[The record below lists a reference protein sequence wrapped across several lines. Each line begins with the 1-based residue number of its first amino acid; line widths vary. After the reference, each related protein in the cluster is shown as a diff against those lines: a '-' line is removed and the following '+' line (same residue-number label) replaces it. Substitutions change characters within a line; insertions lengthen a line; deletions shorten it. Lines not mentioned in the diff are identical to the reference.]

1 MLSRRVLADFP
12 TAGANKKNETAR
24 LTSPRSIGPK
34 CYARDFLVTIQICT
48 RKIPVRSGIDRVP
61 LLLADSSKISLGER
75 PGIRRWVV
83 NSWRRGA
90 CLARIPLGK
99 RERFTVIFVEEFFRR
114 TRQVRRSGS
123 PPRA

>member
-24 LTSPRSIGPK
+24 LTPPRSIGPK
-34 CYARDFLVTIQICT
+34 CYARHFLVTIQICT
-48 RKIPVRSGIDRVP
+48 RKIPVRSGIDR
-61 LLLADSSKISLGER
+61 LHFSLAESSQISLGER
-75 PGIRRWVV
+75 PGILLWVV
-83 NSWRRGA
+83 NSWRRRA

-99 RERFTVIFVEEFFRR
+99 RERFTVIFAEEFFRR
-114 TRQVRRSGS
+114 TRRVRRSDS